1 MQADEM
7 RKGNV
12 RRQDIAVS
20 ERVYGGM
27 TKAELSQAQEREYQL
42 TQQDIKMEQTKDK
55 KNSLEAYVYETRN
68 KV

>member
-1 MQADEM
+1 M
-7 RKGNV
+7 RKGKV